1 MKCDVKWKTK
11 LFRLSFG
18 TSFLC
23 VLDAL
28 TDNLTDL
35 KCCIRL
41 IFDFNVV
48 VNKLH
53 IRKTFSS
60 ARKDFTLH

>member
-23 VLDAL
+23 VSDAL
-28 TDNLTDL
+28 TDNLDL
-35 KCCIRL
+35 KCCIWL
-41 IFDFNVV
+41 MFDFNVV
-48 VNKLH
+48 VNKVH

-60 ARKDFTLH
+60 ACKDFTLH